1 VSNLSDSTLLYRAIS
16 NKKWFDSRT
25 KMILPVAFR
34 LREAKGETGI
44 STDLIPE
51 CCYQYISSCYGI
63 IEISVGDIRSLSLE
77 VDNNHHTHV
86 NIINFP
92 NPTLEKMKY
101 QKIVDTLT
109 QKARIYQLFDPPIT
123 K

>member
-1 VSNLSDSTLLYRAIS
+1 MSNLSDSTLLYRAIS

-77 VDNNHHTHV
+77 IGRAHV
-86 NIINFP
+86 
-92 NPTLEKMKY
+92 
-101 QKIVDTLT
+101 
-109 QKARIYQLFDPPIT
+109 
-123 K
+123 